1 MSNQTS
7 YENDLLY
14 DDLKDLVNDQFKA
27 WYMKCFY
34 KLGRKRVLELAG
46 EAMADGKESK
56 KLFSY
61 LLKKE
66 TTKTYY

>member
-1 MSNQTS
+1 MQDLTK
-7 YENDLLY
+7 YDNDLLY
-14 DDLKDLVNDQFKA
+14 EELNTLVNDQFKS

-34 KLGRKRVLELAG
+34 KLGKQKVLELAG
-46 EAMADGKESK
+46 EAMADGKEAK

-66 TTKTYY
+66 MTRNY